1 MANEVA
7 GVDRTKRLLVTSNG
21 CETGME
27 DAVSRKGYGRRR
39 AAWYRTS
46 LDYFA
51 CGILS
56 AFFVGAA
63 PPSSRAADQENSLT
77 REFTSIERT
86 NSGLVE
92 DQLTYSLSWDRWKE
106 DKADTKRTEQG
117 YKAFADPSNPGF
129 KEVAM
134 QSLWLLYGSFSEI
147 DQYASSAPPEVF
159 NRFAQQY
166 RAAFV
171 ALTRMQSQLS
181 SVSVEMFSGGIR
193 KLAAAFRLRGD
204 DQAATEFY
212 QEEIERCQKA
222 GSTAQLA
229 RTMDGLGILLA
240 GQGKMDAAERL
251 FRDSLALRQ
260 KLNLADEARSW
271 MLLAGLQALGV
282 SISGEE
288 DLFAQAMARFSAG
301 RVNFGTMWMY
311 SHQPTD
317 LEVRA
322 ANALAPINELA
333 WQFQA
338 NGQYASAER
347 VMSLALTAAEKWLS
361 PDDLHLVRQRNL
373 AACCAYAAGK
383 RPLALKLLQQAN
395 DSGSRYLN
403 ATTWPRGYESTTES
417 VVRVQGDG
425 TFTASFGAAE
435 DLAQELIE
443 QKGYAFR
450 QQLEKR
456 RRLAEPGVSPE
467 AKALWQELVTER
479 TAYRDQLLAAHIG
492 SSFPGTAG
500 GGDVGALEAK
510 LAAAIGTPALDSKP
524 SLVLL
529 TAALPKGSAYVDYTL
544 CDRWTEKIS
553 FTEEWC
559 AVVIQP
565 GRAPALARCGSL
577 QTVRGQIDGYLWVAK
592 AGNSNDSELGS
603 ASQTLYASL
612 IAPVEKL
619 LAPEA
624 KTVFVCPDGPLA
636 SVGLAA
642 LLDEAGHFWCEKR
655 DVRYITDARAMLNPA
670 TEVSLNTDR
679 LVGLL
684 GDPIYDAASTNSK
697 TNSDLIE
704 VDPFAGLPPEL
715 RKKLRGRESEIRKQV
730 QENNDKLLK
739 RAPKPARKEH
749 LEPLP
754 GALEEIKAL
763 QTFFGGAGLNVVS
776 LLGSDATE
784 PRFRSLHPCT
794 ILHLATHGDFIKE
807 LPSHYQMPGSGT
819 ASEGLS
825 KMAMVDTTGV
835 RSGASQGSGVNPMMR
850 SFLALV
856 GAQTTLNQWDQ
867 GNFPKTAADG
877 LLMADEVMDMDFSRT
892 LLVTLSGC
900 ETGAGVSVRGEG
912 SVGIQRAFLIAG
924 ARHVLATL
932 WPIQDIETV
941 DFMKAFYA
949 RVIQAGE
956 TPPAALSAIQR
967 DLLVQRREKK
977 GLATAVNL
985 TAPFVLNSASQ

>member
-1 MANEVA
+1 MADEVM
-7 GVDRTKRLLVTSNG
+7 GIDRTKPLLVTPGG
-21 CETGME
+21 CETKME
-27 DAVSRKGYGRRR
+27 DTVSRKGSCRRR
-39 AAWYRTS
+39 GVWRRTS
-46 LDYFA
+46 LDCLA
-51 CGILS
+51 WAILS

-63 PPSSRAADQENSLT
+63 QPSSRAVDQDNSLT
-77 REFTSIERT
+77 REFTSTERT
-86 NSGLVE
+86 TSGLVE

-106 DKADTKRTEQG
+106 DKAETKRTDQG
-117 YKAFADPSNPGF
+117 YKALVDPSNPGF
-129 KEVAM
+129 KKVEN
-134 QSLWLLYGSFSEI
+134 QSLMLMYGSFSEI
-147 DQYASSAPPEVF
+147 DRYASSAPPEVF

-166 RAAFV
+166 REAFV
-171 ALTRMQSQLS
+171 AFTRMQLLEPMS
-181 SVSVEMFSGGIR
+181 EMFSGGIR

-212 QEEIERCQKA
+212 QEEIDRCQKA

-282 SISGEE
+282 SISGGE
-288 DLFAQAMARFSAG
+288 DAFAQAMARLSAG

-317 LEVRA
+317 LEVREV
-322 ANALAPINELA
+322 NALAPINELA

-338 NGQYASAER
+338 NGQYPSAER
-347 VMSLALTAAEKWLS
+347 VMSLALTAAEKWLKA
-361 PDDLHLVRQRNL
+361 DDLRLVRQRNL

-395 DSGSRYLN
+395 DAGSRYLN

-425 TFTASFGAAE
+425 TFTASFGTTE

-443 QKGYAFR
+443 QKGYAFH

-467 AKALWQELVTER
+467 AKALWQELVTQR
-479 TAYRDQLLAAHIG
+479 TTYRDQLLAAHMG

-510 LAAAIGTPALDSKP
+510 LATAIGAPALDSGP
-524 SLVLL
+524 SLVRL

-636 SVGLAA
+636 SIGLAA

-655 DVRYITDARAMLNPA
+655 DVRYITDARAMLKPA

-684 GDPIYDAASTNSK
+684 GNPIYDAASTNSK

-715 RKKLRGRESEIRKQV
+715 RKKVQGRESEILKQL
-730 QENNDKLLK
+730 QGNNDKILK

-754 GALEEIKAL
+754 GTLEEIKAL

-784 PRFRSLHPCT
+784 PRFRSLNPCT

-807 LPSHYQMPGSGT
+807 IPSHYQMPGSEA

-825 KMAMVDTTGV
+825 KMAMIDSTGV
-835 RSGASQGSGVNPMMR
+835 RSGANQGSAVSPMMR

-900 ETGAGVSVRGEG
+900 ETGAGASVRGEG

-949 RVIQAGE
+949 RVVQAGE
-956 TPPAALSAIQR
+956 APPAALSAVQR

-985 TAPFVLNSASQ
+985 TAPFVLTSASQ